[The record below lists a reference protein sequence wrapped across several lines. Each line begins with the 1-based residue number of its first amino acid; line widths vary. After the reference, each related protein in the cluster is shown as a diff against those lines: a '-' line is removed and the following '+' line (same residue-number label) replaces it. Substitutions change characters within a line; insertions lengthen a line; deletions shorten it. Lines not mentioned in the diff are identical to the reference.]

1 MAETIQADYE
11 ALEQISQRFM
21 QQGDAVEQMNQN
33 LRNRM
38 DQLQSSWKGMGSEAF
53 FAEMGD
59 EVLPAADRLRQAME
73 DASNVTKQIANALS
87 AAEEEAG
94 NSFQVRV

>member
-38 DQLQSSWKGMGSEAF
+38 DQLQGSWKGMGSEAF

>member
-11 ALEQISQRFM
+11 VLEQIAQRFT
-21 QQGDAVEQMNQN
+21 QQGDEVEQMNQN
-33 LRNRM
+33 LRSRM
-38 DQLQSSWKGMGSEAF
+38 DQIQSTWQGMGSEAF

-59 EVLPAADRLRQAME
+59 EVLPASDRLRQALE
-73 DASNVTKQIANALS
+73 QAGNITKQIATALS

-94 NSFQVRV
+94 NSFQVSV

>member
-11 ALEQISQRFM
+11 VLEQMAQRFT
-21 QQGDAVEQMNQN
+21 QQGDEIEQMNQN
-33 LRNRM
+33 LRSRM
-38 DQLQSSWKGMGSEAF
+38 DQIQSSWQGLGSEAF

-59 EVLPAADRLRQAME
+59 EVLPASDRLRQALE
-73 DASNVTKQIANALS
+73 QAGNITKQIATALS

>member
-21 QQGDAVEQMNQN
+21 QQGDTLEQMNQN

-38 DQLQSSWKGMGSEAF
+38 DQLQSSWKGMGSDAF

-59 EVLPAADRLRQAME
+59 EVLPAADRLRHAMDE
-73 DASNVTKQIANALS
+73 ASNITKQIATALS

-94 NSFQVRV
+94 NAFQVRA